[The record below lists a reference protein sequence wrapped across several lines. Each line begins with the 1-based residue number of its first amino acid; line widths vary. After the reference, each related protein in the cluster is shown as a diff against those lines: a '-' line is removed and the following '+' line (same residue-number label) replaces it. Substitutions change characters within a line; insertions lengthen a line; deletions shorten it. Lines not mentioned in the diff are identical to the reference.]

1 MNSIPEHTKHHLINC
16 IYCSYS
22 CCYSSSQA
30 ISCQQYDSNII
41 NRMKSLQMQL
51 PAWSVDSFDDV
62 QHCCLP
68 QKQLSL
74 AVRACFVWY
83 HSTVIGCEGLLCL
96 KSFYQWPVM
105 SASQIQAAMLCSLPT
120 GMNILQI
127 SCHQVAGFPQVRQNK
142 IPWLFQTNLKYFQ
155 AFWAFYNSNWK
166 WWLHETSL
174 LT

>member
-1 MNSIPEHTKHHLINC
+1 MTATSSTEWSHCRCNYQLGLWTALMTCNIVVCHRNSCHWLWGLALSDTIL
-16 IYCSYS
+16 
-22 CCYSSSQA
+22 
-30 ISCQQYDSNII
+30 
-41 NRMKSLQMQL
+41 
-51 PAWSVDSFDDV
+51 
-62 QHCCLP
+62 
-68 QKQLSL
+68 LSL